1 MIWMVAAMVGLVA
14 GVAGLKFL
22 LHPASGLRLNV
33 FRPWQGDPWPR
44 RVQEEDGVR
53 FDWSAAARLRRA
65 KLRPDW
71 SDLVVTP
78 TAPDTNIDPDPV
90 TGTLEDLPGGAV
102 DVDHLD
108 AIEIHRPR
116 H

>member
-1 MIWMVAAMVGLVA
+1 MFWMVAAMVGLVG

-44 RVQEEDGVR
+44 GVQEEDGVR

-65 KLRPDW
+65 ALRPDW
-71 SDLVVTP
+71 SDIVV
-78 TAPDTNIDPDPV
+78 APSASDTTIDPDPIASA
-90 TGTLEDLPGGAV
+90 LEELPGGAV
-102 DVDHLD
+102 VADQVD
-108 AIEIHRPR
+108 AVEIHRPR
-116 H
+116 R